1 MRDDTDALSHQY
13 APVISSTPFIVYE
26 RPSVGS
32 ANVVPID
39 KGYAQDAA

>member
-1 MRDDTDALSHQY
+1 MRDDTFALSHQY